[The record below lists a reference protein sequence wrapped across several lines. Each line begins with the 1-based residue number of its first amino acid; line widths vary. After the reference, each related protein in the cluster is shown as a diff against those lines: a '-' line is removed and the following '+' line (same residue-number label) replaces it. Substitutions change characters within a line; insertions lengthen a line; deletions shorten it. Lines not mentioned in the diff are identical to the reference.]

1 MRRINSALVTAAK
14 NSDYE
19 GVQVSTDTV
28 DSWDGGYSASIVFI
42 DEVKD
47 KDQYYQ
53 TTLLRELSSFAGT
66 NNGPSI
72 QSLNANGVAITV
84 KSNSGNQAAIE
95 VSTEFALPCAQGF
108 VWREASAIDRVCL
121 PFPAQKPIL
130 HKNLSGLRIGLAMK
144 IATDDI

>member
-1 MRRINSALVTAAK
+1 MRRINSALVTAAI

-28 DSWDGGYSASIVFI
+28 DSWDAGISASIVFI

-47 KDQYYQ
+47 KGQYYQ

-84 KSNSGNQAAIE
+84 KSNSGKIRVGVPRYSAALIR
-95 VSTEFALPCAQGF
+95 LG
-108 VWREASAIDRVCL
+108 
-121 PFPAQKPIL
+121 
-130 HKNLSGLRIGLAMK
+130 
-144 IATDDI
+144 

>member
-28 DSWDGGYSASIVFI
+28 DSWDAGISASIVFI

-84 KSNSGNQAAIE
+84 KSNSGNQAAME
-95 VSTEFALPCAQGF
+95 VLQRNSRCPVRKALYGAKRRRLIG
-108 VWREASAIDRVCL
+108 SACL
-121 PFPAQKPIL
+121 SL
-130 HKNLSGLRIGLAMK
+130 LKNLSCTKTCPVWESVWR
-144 IATDDI
+144 